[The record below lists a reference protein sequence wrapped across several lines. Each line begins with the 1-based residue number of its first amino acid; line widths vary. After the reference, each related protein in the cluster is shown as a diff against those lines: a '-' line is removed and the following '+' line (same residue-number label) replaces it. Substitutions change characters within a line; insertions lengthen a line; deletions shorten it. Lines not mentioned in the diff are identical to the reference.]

1 MANGNLTPYRRNQP
15 QGRGLSGSPL
25 GGFTGRSLFDL
36 HRQMNSLFDD
46 LFGREGPGGQVFG
59 GQGGQGQQGF
69 AAPALEVHQTDDK
82 VEITAELPGVK
93 EDDIDLVIEDG
104 VLTLRGEKRS
114 TRTDEERG
122 YSERS
127 YGRFERSITLP
138 ANVEEEKCS
147 AEFRDGVLT
156 VSLPKSAERQRGRRI
171 PLGGDKQQRL
181 EGQNDT
187 EGTPRQQAAQQ
198 PRGGDTGQSPGQQR

>member
-15 QGRGLSGSPL
+15 QGRGLATGPL

-46 LFGREGPGGQVFG
+46 LFGHEGQGGPGLL
-59 GQGGQGQQGF
+59 GQGQQGMN
-69 AAPALEVHQTDDK
+69 APALEVHQTDDK

-93 EDDIDLVIEDG
+93 EEDIDLMVEDG

-138 ANVEEEKCS
+138 PNVDEEQCS

-156 VSLPKSAERQRGRRI
+156 ISLPKSAEKQRGRRI
-171 PLGGDKQQRL
+171 PLGSGGGNEQQHPR
-181 EGQNDT
+181 GQNDT
-187 EGTPRQQAAQQ
+187 GAAPRQQAAQQ
-198 PRGGDTGQSPGQQR
+198 PRGGGTDHSPGQQR

>member
-15 QGRGLSGSPL
+15 GRAGLGVSPGNFA
-25 GGFTGRSLFDL
+25 GGSLFDL

-46 LFGREGPGGQVFG
+46 LFGREGQGGQV
-59 GQGGQGQQGF
+59 QQGLGS
-69 AAPALEVHQTDDK
+69 APALEVHQSQDK

-93 EDDIDLVIEDG
+93 EEDIELMVEDG

-114 TRTDEERG
+114 TRKDEERG

-138 ANVEEEKCS
+138 TNIDEDKCS

-156 VSLPKSAERQRGRRI
+156 VTIPKSEERQRGRRI
-171 PLGGDKQQRL
+171 PLGQGGQQRL
-181 EGQNDT
+181 QGHNDT
-187 EGTPRQQAAQQ
+187 EAAPRQQAAQEN
-198 PRGGDTGQSPGQQR
+198 RGSTGGNQNPGGHQNPGQQR